1 MAANPVALGVFHS
14 LLSSVAEEMG
24 AALIRSSLSPNIRE
38 RRDLSCAVFDANGS
52 LISQAS
58 HIPVHLGAMPAS
70 VKAIQGL
77 APFAP
82 GDIVVL
88 NDPYLGG
95 SHLPDVTMVSPVFT
109 AGSRRRLIGYVAS
122 RAHQSDIGGMAPGSM
137 PLASEL
143 IQEGLIIPPV
153 RLYERGLLKEDVLAL
168 ILRNVRTPDERR
180 GDFQA
185 QVAAQRTGEK
195 RMIELARKYG
205 PRVLKSRMTELLDY
219 AERLTTKR
227 LMLVPDGTYDFEDAL
242 DDDGITPDPVPI
254 RVSLTIDQ
262 GRLDADF
269 TGSSPDRPASVNAVA
284 AVTRSAVYYTVLCLI
299 GGDAPLNAGCFRP
312 VSVRL
317 PEESVVSAKAGRA
330 VSAGNVETSQRIVDV
345 VLGAL
350 AKALPELI
358 PAASS
363 GTMNNVA
370 IGGFD
375 SRRKRAFTYYET
387 LGGGVG
393 AGAAGTGLSALHTHM
408 TNTLNTPVE
417 TIETAFPLRV
427 KKYQIRP
434 GTGGKGKHAGGNG
447 LLRSYEFLEPAQVTL
462 MSERRKLQPWGLRGG
477 QPGSVGANSLETA
490 RNGERVLPSKVN
502 FEVEIGDVLSVETPG
517 GGGWGS
523 SDPQS
528 TAS

>member
-70 VKAIQGL
+70 VEAIQGL

-109 AGSRRRLIGYVAS
+109 TGSRRRLIGYVAS

-153 RLYERGLLKEDVLAL
+153 RLHKRGLLQEDIMAL

-185 QVAAQRTGEK
+185 QVAAQRTGEN
-195 RMIELARKYG
+195 RMIDLARKYG
-205 PRVLKSRMTELLDY
+205 HRVLRSRMTELLDY
-219 AERLTTKR
+219 AERLTSAR

-254 RVSLTIDQ
+254 RVRLTVDK
-262 GRLDADF
+262 GRLEADF

-284 AVTRSAVYYTVLCLI
+284 AVTRSAVYYAVLCLI

-312 VSVRL
+312 VTVRL

-350 AKALPELI
+350 AKALPDLI

-370 IGGFD
+370 IGGFYT
-375 SRRKRAFTYYET
+375 RRNRAFTYYET
-387 LGGGVG
+387 LGGGAG
-393 AGAAGTGLSALHTHM
+393 AGAAGPGLSALHTHM

-447 LLRSYEFLEPAQVTL
+447 LIRSYEFLEPAQVTL
-462 MSERRKLQPWGLRGG
+462 MSERRKLQPWGMHGG
-477 QPGSVGANSLETA
+477 SPGAVGANSLKTA

-502 FEVEIGDVLSVETPG
+502 FEVETGDVLSVETPG

-523 SDPQS
+523 PDPQPP
-528 TAS
+528 AG